1 MKKQIKE
8 LLNNNQKIVIKW
20 RIKTTSEYYGRWIT
34 SFEGNCYELAIFENI
49 KITKK
54 GANQVKL
61 TYFIGCHKVTT
72 ITNLYCLEREI
83 LNLVAMKNQYLGDK
97 STISSRFGTRTI
109 NH

>member
-20 RIKTTSEYYGRWIT
+20 RNRNTWIT
-34 SFEGNCYELAIFENI
+34 SFEGNCYELVIFENI

-54 GANQVKL
+54 GANQLKL
-61 TYFIGCHKVTT
+61 TYFIGCHKVIT
-72 ITNLYCLEREI
+72 ITNLYYLEREI

>member
-20 RIKTTSEYYGRWIT
+20 RNGRWIT